1 VPYGI
6 EFRHPVVKLM
16 CGDLF
21 AGLLTAQGEVFT
33 WGWNIFGQ
41 LGMQDTSIGVTLNA
55 TKITFPNKADK
66 IVDIACG
73 FNHSMALTDSKQ
85 VYVWGKR
92 MGIYPQYE
100 FNLLGIEQT
109 TPDQMRVIN

>member
-1 VPYGI
+1 
-6 EFRHPVVKLM
+6 M

-41 LGMQDTSIGVTLNA
+41 LGLQDTSIGVTLNP

-73 FNHSMALTDSKQ
+73 FNHSLALTDSKQ

-100 FNLLGIEQT
+100 FNLRGIEQT
-109 TPDQMRVIN
+109 APDQMRVIN